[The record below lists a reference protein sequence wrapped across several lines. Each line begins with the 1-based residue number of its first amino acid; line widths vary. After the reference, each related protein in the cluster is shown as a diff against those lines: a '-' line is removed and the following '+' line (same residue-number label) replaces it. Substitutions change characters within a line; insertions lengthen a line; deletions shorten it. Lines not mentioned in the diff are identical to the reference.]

1 MEINH
6 EIFLSGVMAS
16 VKSTIITRFGE
27 EDGKITA
34 LQDLVARERTKAC
47 AAQLEVKELREM
59 LEEERVTKEDNKVAM
74 AAIRQEFEGK
84 LAQEIVVRERVS
96 EELASAKR
104 ELAAAASAC
113 QEQIVTEV
121 EKARVALHSNYD
133 RKLVAASLAAEK
145 KFAGEVEGLKKK
157 IQEYKDKYDKE
168 CEQHLKLKELY
179 KKVGYNTAM

>member
-1 MEINH
+1 MEVNH
-6 EIFLSGVMAS
+6 EEFLSGVMAG
-16 VKSTIITRFGE
+16 VKSTIMTRFGE
-27 EDGKITA
+27 EVGKITA
-34 LQDLVARERTKAC
+34 LQDLVARERTTAC
-47 AAQLEVKELREM
+47 AAQLQVEELRKQ
-59 LEEERVTKEDNKVAM
+59 LEVERVTKEDNKVAM
-74 AAIRQEFEGK
+74 AALQQEFEGK

-133 RKLVAASLAAEK
+133 RKLVAATLAAEK

-157 IQEYKDKYDKE
+157 IQECKDKCDKE

>member
-6 EIFLSGVMAS
+6 EEWLSSVMAS
-16 VKSTIITRFGE
+16 FKSTIMTRFGE

-34 LQDLVARERTKAC
+34 LQELVARERTTAC
-47 AAQLEVKELREM
+47 AAQLQVKELRKM
-59 LEEERVTKEDNKVAM
+59 LEEERVTKEDNKLAM
-74 AAIRQEFEGK
+74 AALQQEFKGK
-84 LAQEIVVRERVS
+84 LAQEIVVRERLS

-104 ELAAAASAC
+104 ELAAAASAS
-113 QEQIVTEV
+113 QDQIVSEV
-121 EKARVALHSNYD
+121 EKARVALHSNNA
-133 RKLVAASLAAEK
+133 RKLVDATLAAEK

-157 IQEYKDKYDKE
+157 IQECKDKYDKE